1 MSALSDPAGAVLD
14 AHGTVLG
21 WTDEA
26 ATLLGLAGDQAC
38 GRPVTSLLADRDQ
51 WRQALRTRTPTA
63 WEGRVVLR
71 HAAGHE
77 VPVVFRVLP
86 LGGDAGRVD
95 AARYLVLAAARPA
108 YERWRQDIAFSHEL
122 FFQDRMGVVLFDVDL
137 RLVRTNAHL
146 LWYTGVPSD
155 LAGHRLG
162 DFLFPEDAAVL
173 ERHLAEVLRTGD
185 LRLGVEVL
193 IRTREDPRG
202 GRHMTI
208 SAFRLRDPHDGGL
221 VGVAAFFTDI
231 TDHVRARQRLDLLHH
246 AAAVLG
252 ESLSIIRTCEDL
264 TTVLVPGLA
273 DLAAVDL
280 ADPVLI
286 GEEPAH
292 DGEHLFALRR
302 MAVAGADGSP
312 LPTGPMTLGSIDTH
326 RATDIAAAAEA
337 VDGSRAEAVSRGGG
351 RAERAGRG
359 GLVADL
365 RRTATA
371 DGAQTPTGAAD
382 GAEGEG
388 TSGTRPAAAAPPAA
402 RAADEPA
409 PAERQAAARAAGKRA
424 ADRQEAD
431 RRAADQ
437 RKADQQAAGEGAGA
451 TVGGATAGALADVGT
466 GARGERWVGPETPGQ
481 HRADGS
487 GDSDGSDG
495 ADGSGDASAGASDAS
510 DEVLAWA
517 RSVPGAHSVMTAPL
531 HARGILLGR
540 VTVWR
545 TEALEPFDAED
556 LTLLEEVAARAG
568 LAVDNARRYT
578 RERRAAVKLQRSLLP
593 PALTDVVAAETASVY
608 LPTDAARGVG
618 GDWFD
623 VIPLSSARVALVV
636 GDVVGHGLQ
645 ATATMGR
652 LRTAVRTL
660 ADLDVDPEEL
670 LTHLDDLVLQLTV
683 EADSDR
689 PGIEDGAS
697 NSLTDSV
704 GASCLYVTYDPVTG
718 HCVMASAGHP
728 PPALISPD
736 GSVRFIELDP
746 GPPLGVSSLPF
757 DITEL
762 DLPPGSVLALYTDG
776 LVERGTGDV
785 DEGMAELRARLLRAD
800 ALHRPLAG
808 LPREVVTDLPPSRL
822 PDDVTLLLART
833 RMLPEGDRAA
843 WTLAADPALVA
854 GTRELVAGQLAEWG
868 LHELTFTT
876 ELVVSELVTNA
887 IRYAGGPVELRLI
900 RAGVLIC
907 EVSDPSSTQPRMRRA
922 RATDEGGRGL
932 YLVAQL
938 TSRWGSR
945 YTRHGKTIWTEQP
958 LPDV

>member
-1 MSALSDPAGAVLD
+1 MRRADKTEDPVSALSDPAGAVLD
-14 AHGTVLG
+14 AHGTILG

-51 WRQALRTRTPTA
+51 WRQALRTRTPTV

-95 AARYLVLAAARPA
+95 AARYLVLAAARPT

-122 FFQDRMGVVLFDVDL
+122 FFQDRMGVLLFDVDL

-146 LWYTGVPSD
+146 LWYSGVPSD

-302 MAVAGADGSP
+302 MAVAGADDSP

-351 RAERAGRG
+351 PSERAGHG

-371 DGAQTPTGAAD
+371 DGAQTSTGAAD
-382 GAEGEG
+382 GAAGD
-388 TSGTRPAAAAPPAA
+388 TQ
-402 RAADEPA
+402 AADA
-409 PAERQAAARAAGKRA
+409 PSPAAARADGKRADGKRA

-431 RRAADQ
+431 RQAADQ

-451 TVGGATAGALADVGT
+451 TGGGATAGALADVGT
-466 GARGERWVGPETPGQ
+466 GARGERWVDPETPGQ
-481 HRADGS
+481 H
-487 GDSDGSDG
+487 G
-495 ADGSGDASAGASDAS
+495 ADGSGDAHAGASDAS

-689 PGIEDGAS
+689 PGIEDGAP
-697 NSLTDSV
+697 NSMTDSV

-833 RMLPEGDRAA
+833 RMLPESDRAA

>member
-1 MSALSDPAGAVLD
+1 MRRADHSEDPVSALSNPAGVVLD
-14 AHGTVLG
+14 ARGTVLG

-26 ATLLGLAGDQAC
+26 SALLGLSDEEAC
-38 GRPVTSLLADRDQ
+38 GRHISTLLAGREQ
-51 WRQALRTRTPTA
+51 WRQVLGTRGA
-63 WEGRVVLR
+63 GGWEGQARLR
-71 HAAGHE
+71 HRAGHE
-77 VPVVFRVLP
+77 VPVIFRVLDLSSGP
-86 LGGDAGRVD
+86 HGE
-95 AARYLVLAAARPA
+95 ARHLVLAAAA
-108 YERWRQDIAFSHEL
+108 DTYERWRQDIAFSHEL
-122 FFQDRMGVVLFDVDL
+122 FFQDRMGLALFDVDL

-146 LWYTGVPSD
+146 FWYSGVPTG

-162 DFLFPEDAAVL
+162 DFLYAADAAAV
-173 ERHLAEVLRTGD
+173 EEHLTEVLRTGD

-193 IRTREDPRG
+193 IRTLEDPRG

-208 SAFRLRDPHDGGL
+208 SACRLRDPHDGGL

-231 TDHVRARQRLDLLHH
+231 TDHVRTRERLDLLHR

-264 TTVLVPGLA
+264 AGVLVPGLA
-273 DLAAVDL
+273 DLVAVDL

-292 DGEHLFALRR
+292 DGEYLFALRR
-302 MAVAGADGSP
+302 MAVAGANGAA
-312 LPTGPMTLGSIDTH
+312 LPTGPMPLGSIDAH
-326 RATDIAAAAEA
+326 RATDITAAAEA
-337 VDGSRAEAVSRGGG
+337 VDGGRSDAVSSTGGP
-351 RAERAGRG
+351 RAGRG
-359 GLVADL
+359 GLIVDL
-365 RRTATA
+365 RPGPAGADTAAAGDTPLDEQA
-371 DGAQTPTGAAD
+371 GPPGAEAAPL
-382 GAEGEG
+382 GAEG
-388 TSGTRPAAAAPPAA
+388 APPGADDVPSGAEDLPPGGVDA
-402 RAADEPA
+402 RA
-409 PAERQAAARAAGKRA
+409 QAS
-424 ADRQEAD
+424 
-431 RRAADQ
+431 
-437 RKADQQAAGEGAGA
+437 GAGPDA
-451 TVGGATAGALADVGT
+451 LPGGAGRAGSART
-466 GARGERWVGPETPGQ
+466 GA
-481 HRADGS
+481 
-487 GDSDGSDG
+487 
-495 ADGSGDASAGASDAS
+495 DA
-510 DEVLAWA
+510 LAWA
-517 RSVPGAHSVMTAPL
+517 RAVPGAHSVMTAPL
-531 HARGILLGR
+531 HARGILSGR

-545 TEALEPFDAED
+545 TEAVAPFDAED

-608 LPTDAARGVG
+608 LPTDASRGVG

-689 PGIEDGAS
+689 PGVEDGAP

-704 GASCLYVTYDPVTG
+704 GASCLYITYDPVTR

-728 PPALISPD
+728 PPALICAD
-736 GSVRFIELDP
+736 GTARFIDLDP

-757 DITEL
+757 EITEL
-762 DLPPGSVLALYTDG
+762 VLPPGSVLALYTDG
-776 LVERGTGDV
+776 LVERGAGDV
-785 DEGMAELRARLLRAD
+785 DEGMAELRARLVRAD
-800 ALHRPLAG
+800 VLNRPLAG
-808 LPREVVTDLPPSRL
+808 LPQEIVSELPPSRL
-822 PDDVTLLLART
+822 ADDVTLLLART
-833 RMLPEGDRAA
+833 RVVPEGDIAS
-843 WTLAADPALVA
+843 WTLAADPALVSS
-854 GTRELVAGQLAEWG
+854 TRELVSGQLADWG
-868 LHELTFTT
+868 LAELTFTT

-900 RAGVLIC
+900 RAGALIC

-945 YTRHGKTIWTEQP
+945 YTRRGKTIWTEQP
-958 LPDV
+958 LPAP

>member
-1 MSALSDPAGAVLD
+1 MRRADKTEDAVSALSDPAGAVLD
-14 AHGTVLG
+14 AHGTILG

-95 AARYLVLAAARPA
+95 AARYLVLVAARPT

-155 LAGHRLG
+155 LAGHRLV

-202 GRHMTI
+202 GRHMTV

-302 MAVAGADGSP
+302 MAVAGAGGSP

-326 RATDIAAAAEA
+326 RATDITAAAEA

-371 DGAQTPTGAAD
+371 DGVQTPTDAAN
-382 GAEGEG
+382 GAEGPAP
-388 TSGTRPAAAAPPAA
+388 SGTRPADAEPPDA
-402 RAADEPA
+402 RPADEPA

-424 ADRQEAD
+424 ADRQETD
-431 RRAADQ
+431 RQAADQ
-437 RKADQQAAGEGAGA
+437 READQRAAGEGADA
-451 TVGGATAGALADVGT
+451 TAGGATAGAPADVGT
-466 GARGERWVGPETPGQ
+466 GARGERWVSPRTTGQ
-481 HRADGS
+481 H
-487 GDSDGSDG
+487 G
-495 ADGSGDASAGASDAS
+495 ADGSGDASVGASEAS

-689 PGIEDGAS
+689 PGIEDGAP

-833 RMLPEGDRAA
+833 RMLPESDRAA